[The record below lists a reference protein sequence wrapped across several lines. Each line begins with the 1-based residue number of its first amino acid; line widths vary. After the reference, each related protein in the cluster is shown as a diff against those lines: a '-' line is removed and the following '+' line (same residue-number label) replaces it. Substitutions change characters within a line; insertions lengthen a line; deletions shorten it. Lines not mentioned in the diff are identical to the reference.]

1 MKFLK
6 GLAMTVI
13 HFIFPCIL
21 FYIVA
26 FLLQNIGLDYFAI
39 LPIVI
44 LVYCILVFAT
54 QRQIIKKLHV
64 SLRLYH
70 LSATV
75 LPCVLSICC
84 FFLVKYLIGIRFFYE
99 ENYLS
104 NFLAGLKE
112 YYIALTMQIVLAC
125 NFLLQLLVWMA
136 AKILKRI
143 KNCSHK

>member
-84 FFLVKYLIGIRFFYE
+84 FLLVKYLISINFFHGGFLPG
-99 ENYLS
+99 LS
-104 NFLAGLKE
+104 E
-112 YYIALTMQIVLAC
+112 YVITLTMQIVLAC
-125 NFLLQLLVWMA
+125 NFLLQILVWMA

-143 KNCSHK
+143 KNRSHK

>member
-6 GLAMTVI
+6 GLAMTII
-13 HFIFPCIL
+13 HFVFLYFIL
-21 FYIVA
+21 IVFGF
-26 FLLQNIGLDYFAI
+26 FLENVGTNYWLFLS
-39 LPIVI
+39 IVTM
-44 LVYCILVFAT
+44 VYCVVIFAT
-54 QRQIIKKLHV
+54 QRQIIKKLNLSV
-64 SLRLYH
+64 RLYH

-84 FFLVKYLIGIRFFYE
+84 FFLVKYLISIRFFYE
-99 ENYLS
+99 ENYFS

-125 NFLLQLLVWMA
+125 NFLLQILVWMA